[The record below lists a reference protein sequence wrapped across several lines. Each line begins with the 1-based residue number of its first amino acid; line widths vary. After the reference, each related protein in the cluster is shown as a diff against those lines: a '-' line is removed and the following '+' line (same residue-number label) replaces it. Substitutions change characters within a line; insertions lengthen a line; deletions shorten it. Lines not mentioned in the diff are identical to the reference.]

1 MPPSSS
7 KSSDKQDSPSAPSRP
22 TWLRWL
28 VRATLWMVGLAT
40 AAAVGLALTIAVALA
55 VAYPNLPDISDLADY
70 RPKLPLRVYSAE
82 GALLGEF
89 GEERRN
95 LTPIGEIPKVMK
107 DAVLAIEDARFFQHG
122 GVDYKGVIRA
132 ALANLGRVKSQGAS
146 TITMQV
152 ARNVYLSSEKT
163 FTRKIYEILLTFKL
177 EHLLTKDQILE
188 IYMNQIYLGNR
199 AYGFAAASEAYF
211 GKPLKSVSVAEAAM
225 LAGLPKAPSAYNP
238 ISNPKRARSRQLYII
253 ERMEENGFITAEQ
266 ATDAKK
272 EELKIRTGPDST
284 RIHAEYVAEMARQLI
299 FTQYGNEAYTRGL
312 NVYTTLNAAEQE
324 AAYAALRRGI
334 MDYERRQQ
342 YRGPEKFVVLPTA
355 AQEVEDAIDD
365 ALANHPDNGDVL
377 SAVVLEAS
385 PRKIVAARAN
395 GDTLEITGD
404 GLKPAQSGLSDKAAP
419 NIKIRRGAVIR
430 VVKTPKNA
438 WEITQLPEVEG
449 ALVALDPR
457 TGAIRALVGGFD
469 FDKNKFNH
477 AAQAWRQPGSS
488 FKPFIYSAALE
499 KGFTPA
505 TVINDAPLF
514 FDAGVTG
521 GQPWEPKNYDGK
533 YDGPMSMRTGLAKSK
548 NMISIRILQAVG
560 PKTAQEWVSRFGF
573 DAEKHPAYLTM
584 ALGAGS
590 VTPLQMA
597 TAYSVFANG
606 GYRVNPWLITKV
618 TDHKGRVISE
628 TTPPVTS
635 EQPRAI
641 DARNAFVMNSLL
653 QEVTRSG
660 TAARAQAT
668 LKRPDL
674 YGKTGTTND
683 SVDAWFAGYQP
694 TIAAVTWIGYDTPR
708 NLGSRETG
716 GGLSLPV
723 WINFMERAL
732 KGVPVM
738 EPTVPAGVV
747 NVGGEW
753 FYDEYARNSGI
764 PSVGLDDRSA
774 SPAVAPQA
782 PPPTEERNRILDLFR
797 N

>member
-7 KSSDKQDSPSAPSRP
+7 KSSDKQDSPSAPTRP

-152 ARNVYLSSEKT
+152 VRNVYLSSEKT

-266 ATDAKK
+266 ATDSKK

-355 AQEVEDAIDD
+355 AQVPASVRAWPIIC
-365 ALANHPDNGDVL
+365 PFIIIVP
-377 SAVVLEAS
+377 SAPKVRS
-385 PRKIVAARAN
+385 IVAPASMAWARAR
-395 GDTLEITGD
+395 
-404 GLKPAQSGLSDKAAP
+404 S
-419 NIKIRRGAVIR
+419 
-430 VVKTPKNA
+430 
-438 WEITQLPEVEG
+438 
-449 ALVALDPR
+449 
-457 TGAIRALVGGFD
+457 
-469 FDKNKFNH
+469 
-477 AAQAWRQPGSS
+477 
-488 FKPFIYSAALE
+488 SAAISW
-499 KGFTPA
+499 A
-505 TVINDAPLF
+505 ANIA
-514 FDAGVTG
+514 
-521 GQPWEPKNYDGK
+521 W
-533 YDGPMSMRTGLAKSK
+533 KS
-548 NMISIRILQAVG
+548 A
-560 PKTAQEWVSRFGF
+560 
-573 DAEKHPAYLTM
+573 
-584 ALGAGS
+584 
-590 VTPLQMA
+590 
-597 TAYSVFANG
+597 
-606 GYRVNPWLITKV
+606 
-618 TDHKGRVISE
+618 DH
-628 TTPPVTS
+628 
-635 EQPRAI
+635 
-641 DARNAFVMNSLL
+641 
-653 QEVTRSG
+653 
-660 TAARAQAT
+660 
-668 LKRPDL
+668 
-674 YGKTGTTND
+674 
-683 SVDAWFAGYQP
+683 
-694 TIAAVTWIGYDTPR
+694 
-708 NLGSRETG
+708 
-716 GGLSLPV
+716 
-723 WINFMERAL
+723 
-732 KGVPVM
+732 VP
-738 EPTVPAGVV
+738 
-747 NVGGEW
+747 
-753 FYDEYARNSGI
+753 
-764 PSVGLDDRSA
+764 
-774 SPAVAPQA
+774 
-782 PPPTEERNRILDLFR
+782 
-797 N
+797 